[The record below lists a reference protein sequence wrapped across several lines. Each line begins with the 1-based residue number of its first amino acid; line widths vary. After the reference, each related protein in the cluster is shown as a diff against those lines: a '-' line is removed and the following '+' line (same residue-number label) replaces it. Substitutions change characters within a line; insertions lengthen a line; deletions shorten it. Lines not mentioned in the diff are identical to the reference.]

1 MISISVNGGTERW
14 SDIMEITGNYLIMYS
29 WYLFNND
36 STTRPI
42 DTIKDASFSE
52 YE

>member
-1 MISISVNGGTERW
+1 
-14 SDIMEITGNYLIMYS
+14 MYS
-29 WYLFNND
+29 WHLFNND

-52 YE
+52 YEELRKWSNFNLE